1 MQNIIDGADPEGE
14 KKMRLT
20 PVGGEF
26 RDAATEAGFL
36 AHQASETFRHARLL
50 LIISAIVNSL
60 FFASDWRFAGTPHF
74 WVAISA
80 RSVVVG
86 AAMLCLALLH
96 RYRDPPVLER
106 VMIGWMAVTAL
117 AVGVLVTSHSDIA
130 LFVTM
135 LLPSI
140 YYLAVPVSFRWT
152 LLCGAGCS
160 VVMLLGFSLDHETPS
175 VMAGLTLAMLVLNCT
190 LTILVARSNRL
201 SRLAWLAT
209 QAERRAK
216 EKLAA
221 SQMVLE
227 KLFAA
232 CPVPLMVISP
242 ENGRILKFNDSWL
255 EHIGAASG
263 APSPLVTTHGYFARD
278 CDSELIMQLLGRE
291 GSIHDLE
298 VETKRTDGS
307 TRTVILRANSLDG
320 PDSRQTI
327 CGMFDISERKAAE
340 LSLER
345 IASTDM
351 LTGLPNRL
359 SFFTAAHAEMTRASR
374 MGSTLSLL
382 MIDLDHFKQ
391 VNDSFGHH
399 GGDQALRA
407 FAGVCRKVLAGK
419 DIIGRLGGE
428 EFAVLLPHAD
438 MDQARDV
445 AERIRRAVEDI
456 RLAGNLSG
464 LRITSSIGVARV
476 RPGERNPDGALARAD
491 AALYLAK
498 KQGRNCVV
506 AGSDLVPSRLADGR
520 A

>member
-1 MQNIIDGADPEGE
+1 
-14 KKMRLT
+14 
-20 PVGGEF
+20 
-26 RDAATEAGFL
+26 
-36 AHQASETFRHARLL
+36 
-50 LIISAIVNSL
+50 
-60 FFASDWRFAGTPHF
+60 
-74 WVAISA
+74 
-80 RSVVVG
+80 
-86 AAMLCLALLH
+86 
-96 RYRDPPVLER
+96 
-106 VMIGWMAVTAL
+106 
-117 AVGVLVTSHSDIA
+117 
-130 LFVTM
+130 
-135 LLPSI
+135 
-140 YYLAVPVSFRWT
+140 
-152 LLCGAGCS
+152 
-160 VVMLLGFSLDHETPS
+160 
-175 VMAGLTLAMLVLNCT
+175 
-190 LTILVARSNRL
+190 
-201 SRLAWLAT
+201 
-209 QAERRAK
+209 
-216 EKLAA
+216 
-221 SQMVLE
+221 
-227 KLFAA
+227 
-232 CPVPLMVISP
+232 
-242 ENGRILKFNDSWL
+242 
-255 EHIGAASG
+255 
-263 APSPLVTTHGYFARD
+263 
-278 CDSELIMQLLGRE
+278 
-291 GSIHDLE
+291 
-298 VETKRTDGS
+298 
-307 TRTVILRANSLDG
+307 VILRANSLDG
-320 PDSRQTI
+320 PDCRQTI

-391 VNDSFGHH
+391 VNDNFGHH

-407 FAGVCRKVLAGK
+407 FAGACRKVLAGK

-438 MDQARDV
+438 IDQARDV